1 MLVVIGASHVSALLK
16 SRRLRKRAI
25 FRWSLVVVPLAFLAA
40 QIRPVEGISTPVLVI
55 VISVVAILPMIV
67 VHWYL
72 SRRQN
77 RRRKTRDT
85 QAFLAAA
92 PRRTD
97 VPADA
102 VNKHARSEDLSDGD
116 AFANTALA
124 TATAAEAGADSSVYM
139 SAGID
144 DLDAEAGADGN
155 LDLDATICTPEQL
168 QVQVERVGD
177 VVGTHDLGELHSERA
192 YEAESIAEDRS
203 RQDQLSEAGTSLIT
217 ATSYADTAQLSEL
230 NRTEITQ
237 LVTTLQKDKI
247 RLHRL
252 VIAQQSSLDTERKA
266 HDRSRIVA
274 RDAIKIMRDSR
285 EAQKQAEKMA
295 RRERH
300 ERLRIEQEYEK
311 VSSALDN
318 AMSIIKSRQNETA

>member
-1 MLVVIGASHVSALLK
+1 MSALLK

-85 QAFLAAA
+85 QAFPAAA

-102 VNKHARSEDLSDGD
+102 ANRRARSEDFSDGD
-116 AFANTALA
+116 ACANTASATA
-124 TATAAEAGADSSVYM
+124 TATAAEAGADSSVYI
-139 SAGID
+139 SAGIYD
-144 DLDAEAGADGN
+144 TDTEAGADGN

-192 YEAESIAEDRS
+192 YEANSIAEDRS

-318 AMSIIKSRQNETA
+318 AMSIINSRQNETA